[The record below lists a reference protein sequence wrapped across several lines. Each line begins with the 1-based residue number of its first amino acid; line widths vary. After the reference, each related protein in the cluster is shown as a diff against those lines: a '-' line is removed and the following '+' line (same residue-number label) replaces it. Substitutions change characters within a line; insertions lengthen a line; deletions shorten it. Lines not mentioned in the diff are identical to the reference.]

1 MKKFLL
7 TALISIFLIVVFG
20 LAVFYLPKLFSRSA
34 DLSDFVAE
42 NNQQQNILIGKPL
55 SGSTEKMPF
64 TIEGEA
70 RVFENM
76 FAYRLKDAADNYA
89 LAEGS
94 GYANAADVG
103 KFGPFAIIVNALRRL
118 PVGEDVVLEVF
129 NYSAKDGSEENKVVV
144 SFRLRME
151 NPETLKVFFGK
162 QGVSETDCKTMAA
175 IDRIV
180 ARASSPARAALELL
194 LQGPTREE
202 VKEGYYTSLNPGIK
216 IQKLTIENATAT
228 ADFDETLD
236 KNMGG
241 SCRVAAIRSQ
251 ITKTLKQFP
260 TVKSVIIAISG
271 RTEDILQ
278 P

>member
-1 MKKFLL
+1 MKR
-7 TALISIFLIVVFG
+7 AIFIIIEIIIAIVVFG
-20 LAVFYLPKLFSRSA
+20 LAVFYIPKIFNQG
-34 DLSDFVAE
+34 DISDFVPE
-42 NNQQQNILIGKPL
+42 NNETKNILVRNPL
-55 SGSTEKMPF
+55 ENSSETLSF
-64 TIEGEA
+64 AIEGEA

-76 FAYRLKDAADNYA
+76 FAYRIKDAADNYV
-89 LAEGS
+89 LIDGN

-103 KFGPFAIIVNALRRL
+103 EFGPFAITVTALRRL
-118 PVGEDVVLEVF
+118 PVDEDVILEVF
-129 NYSAKDGSEENKVVV
+129 DYSAKDGSEENKVVIP
-144 SFRLRME
+144 FKLRVDR
-151 NPETLKVFFGK
+151 PEVLKVFFGK
-162 QGVSETDCKTMAA
+162 QGVSEMDCKTMTA

-180 ARASSPARAALELL
+180 VRTSSPARAVLELL

-251 ITKTLKQFP
+251 IVQTLKQFP
-260 TVKSVIIAISG
+260 TIKNVIIAISG